1 MIRIGIKTLLYI
13 AFALLI
19 ALLAVTSYM
28 GLSALD
34 RARDRLNETIDGPA
48 AKVRLSGQIRA
59 NLLELDRLQKD
70 YIIAFT
76 ADRKTQFEMAIGE
89 TTTKFD
95 QRLPEL
101 EALVSAEGKEVLQT
115 LKTALAEYRAVAR
128 QVRSISALTED
139 SGANKEDIDRTD
151 REAYLLLESK
161 GVPALNTVET
171 AVRKLVEINELDMVD
186 SQQRAELRY
195 QETRTRLLTTLLVSF
210 ILAVLAAVI
219 IILRI
224 NLVSRLAVAIGE
236 GDLNQQFNP
245 NASDADIYGVL
256 RNMNGKL
263 REIVGEIKESSGN
276 VTAGS
281 IELSSTGQQIAQGAT
296 EQAASLEEISSS
308 MEQMSANIS
317 QTADNARQT
326 EQIARKAAT
335 DADSTGEAVRSSVT
349 AMKDIVEKIGIISE
363 IARQTNLLA
372 LNAAIEAARAG
383 EHGKGFTVVA
393 AEVRKLAERSQKA
406 AGEIVER
413 SKNSLDVSEKA
424 GAMLAEL
431 VPNIQR
437 TSDLVQEISAAALE
451 QDKGAAEINRA
462 LQQLDQVV
470 QQSAA
475 SAEELAATSEELSAQ
490 AEQMNASVE
499 FFRVDNQ
506 PGVKTTT
513 GRKSKEGQKNQPM
526 KKRPLSAK
534 LASAGGV
541 ALDLDDDEDFVRY

>member
-1 MIRIGIKTLLYI
+1 MIRIGIKTLLYV

-19 ALLAVTSYM
+19 GLLALTSYM
-28 GLSALD
+28 GLTALD

-48 AKVRLSGQIRA
+48 TRVRLSGQIRA

-76 ADRKTQFEMAIGE
+76 SDRKKQFEAAIAE
-89 TTTKFD
+89 TTATLD
-95 QRLPEL
+95 QRVPEL
-101 EALVSAEGKEVLQT
+101 EALASEEGKKVVLE
-115 LKTALAEYRAVAR
+115 LKANLSAYRAVAR
-128 QVRSISALTED
+128 EVRAIAVLTED
-139 SGANKEDIDRTD
+139 SDAKKEEIDRTD
-151 REAYLLLESK
+151 REAYLLSESK
-161 GVPALNTVET
+161 GVPALNATEN
-171 AVRKLVEINELDMVD
+171 AVRRLVELNELEMADA
-186 SQQRAELRY
+186 QKRAELRY
-195 QETRTRLLTTLLVSF
+195 QETRTNLLTTLVVSF
-210 ILAVLAAVI
+210 ILAVLAAIVM
-219 IILRI
+219 ILRI

-236 GDLNQQFNP
+236 GDLNQQFSP
-245 NASDADIYGVL
+245 NASDSDIYGVL
-256 RNMNGKL
+256 RNMNAKL
-263 REIVGEIKESSGN
+263 REIVAEIMESSGN
-276 VTAGS
+276 VTSGS

-326 EQIARKAAT
+326 EQIARQAAT
-335 DADSTGEAVRSSVT
+335 DANSTGDAVRSSVT

-506 PGVKTTT
+506 PNSKNKAV
-513 GRKSKEGQKNQPM
+513 RKGKNGHNSQPQ
-526 KKRPLSAK
+526 KKRSPSAK
-534 LASAGGV
+534 PAAAGGV
-541 ALDLDDDEDFVRY
+541 ELDLDDDDDFVRY

>member
-19 ALLAVTSYM
+19 GLLGFTSYM

-34 RARDRLNETIDGPA
+34 GARERLNQTIEGPV

-59 NLLELDRLQKD
+59 HLLEMDRLQKD

-76 ADRKTQFEMAIGE
+76 ADRKQQFEAAIAE
-89 TTTKFD
+89 TTAKID
-95 QRLPEL
+95 QRIPEL
-101 EALVSAEGKEVLQT
+101 EALVSAEGKVALQT

-128 QVRSISALTED
+128 EVRAISVLTED
-139 SGANKEDIDRTD
+139 LGATKEDVERTD
-151 REAYLLLESK
+151 REAYLLSESK
-161 GVPALNTVET
+161 GLPALNTSEN

-186 SQQRAELRY
+186 AQKRAETRY
-195 QETRTRLLTTLLVSF
+195 EETRTNLLVTLIVSF
-210 ILAVLAAVI
+210 ILAVFAAVVI
-219 IILRI
+219 IVRI
-224 NLVSRLAVAIGE
+224 NLVSRHAVAIGE
-236 GDLNQQFNP
+236 GDLNQQFSP
-245 NASDADIYGVL
+245 HAADSDIYGVL
-256 RNMNGKL
+256 RNMNIKL
-263 REIVGEIKESSGN
+263 REIVSEIKESSNN
-276 VTAGS
+276 VTSGS

-326 EQIARKAAT
+326 EQIARQAAT
-335 DADSTGEAVRSSVT
+335 DADSTGDAVRSSVV
-349 AMKDIVEKIGIISE
+349 AMKDIFEKIGIISE

-406 AGEIVER
+406 AGEIIEK
-413 SKNSLDVSEKA
+413 SQNSLAVSEKA
-424 GAMLAEL
+424 GQMLAEL

-437 TSDLVQEISAAALE
+437 TSDLVGEISAAALE

-490 AEQMNASVE
+490 AEQMNTSVE
-499 FFRVDNQ
+499 FFQVDQNQ
-506 PGVKTTT
+506 RSRASKTT
-513 GRKSKEGQKNQPM
+513 KDSQA
-526 KKRPLSAK
+526 KKRVMTTK
-534 LASAGGV
+534 LATNSGV
-541 ALDLDDDEDFVRY
+541 DLDLDGDDDFVRY